1 MLTCKRCGSQG
12 DAPKKPILSF
22 LTADLDSINAPYY
35 CDACR
40 DIVNKQ
46 QANEEREAA
55 ASKQKEW
62 LARQELAQRAA
73 GVVMTTTQHIEG
85 HYVRNY
91 LGIES
96 VEYVIGT
103 GVFSEVSSGVADF
116 FGQRSTQF
124 EGKLQQAKKTAMDAL
139 KMLAAEKGANAVIG
153 VDIDYT
159 EFSGNRVALIVNG
172 TLVRV
177 APLKS
182 REKGTRG

>member
-1 MLTCKRCGSQG
+1 MAICNRCRKSG
-12 DAPKKPILSF
+12 PVLSF
-22 LTADLDSINAPYY
+22 LTTDLVTGEYY
-35 CDACR
+35 CEACTAIMQRERNDAR
-40 DIVNKQ
+40 HKAVQ
-46 QANEEREAA
+46 ER
-55 ASKQKEW
+55 QL
-62 LARQELAQRAA
+62 LAGKAA